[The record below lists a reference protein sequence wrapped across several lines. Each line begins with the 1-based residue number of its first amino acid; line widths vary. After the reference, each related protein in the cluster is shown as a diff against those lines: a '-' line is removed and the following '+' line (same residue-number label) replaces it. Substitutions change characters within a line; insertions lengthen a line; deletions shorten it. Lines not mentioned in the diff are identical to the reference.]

1 MAPPYALAGRVTM
14 ETRARDLESVL
25 DWMALQ
31 ELAAET
37 RGRIH
42 AAPLAPPG
50 NLVDLDPVQ
59 GRRLA

>member
-1 MAPPYALAGRVTM
+1 M